1 MARGFES
8 KDVEYQQAEAES
20 RAPMAPPES
29 AAERHVRERRRSL
42 ELSLTR
48 MRTDLS
54 LATVPAHRAMLE
66 AAVTAL
72 EAELSGL
79 PRSGGDASR

>member
-8 KDVEYQQAEAES
+8 KDVEYQQAEAAS
-20 RAPMAPPES
+20 RAPSAPPES
-29 AAERHVRERRRSL
+29 AVERQLRERRRSV

-48 MRTDLS
+48 IRTDLS
-54 LATVPAHRAMLE
+54 LATVPAHRSMLE

-72 EAELSGL
+72 EAELSEL
-79 PRSGGDASR
+79 SRPAGDASQ